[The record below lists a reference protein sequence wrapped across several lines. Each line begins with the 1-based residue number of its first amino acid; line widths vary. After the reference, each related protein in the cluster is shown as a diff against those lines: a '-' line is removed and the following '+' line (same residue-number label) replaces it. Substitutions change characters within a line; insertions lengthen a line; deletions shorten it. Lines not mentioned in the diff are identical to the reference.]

1 MFGIRIQESLDYQV
15 TMVAGWC
22 IQPFDWTP
30 ACDRQTDRQTVT
42 YVGTAYHLRT
52 CISYASRSKNN
63 THTWTHNIQH
73 TLRTCRAKFRSDSSS
88 SIL

>member
-30 ACDRQTDRQTVT
+30 ACDRQTDRQTDSHIRGHSIPST
-42 YVGTAYHLRT
+42 HMHFI
-52 CISYASRSKNN
+52 CI
-63 THTWTHNIQH
+63 TQ
-73 TLRTCRAKFRSDSSS
+73 
-88 SIL
+88 